1 MNFQGKTTMFDPLMS
16 KTRILLFSASSFV
29 VGVGAAAVLGWS
41 SLTATPTIIE
51 APQVTLDEVRP
62 AVELSDAF
70 VNISRAVTPAVI
82 RIEAEMPAQA
92 LAMQRGQ
99 GNPQALPP
107 GFEDLFP
114 NFPGFPE
121 LGPESMEMVP
131 QTASGSGFIIS
142 PDGYILTNNHVV
154 AGSTRITVFLADRRQ
169 YTAEL
174 VGRDPT
180 TDVAVIKINGSNLP
194 VLSLGSSADVRV
206 GEWVLAVGNPG
217 FGGGSSSLDYTVTA
231 GIVSAIGRPL
241 RLISSDLRMREG
253 NQAAGFA
260 IEDFIQTDA
269 VINPGNSG
277 GPLVNMMGQVVG
289 INSAIASQTGYYQ
302 GYGFAIPMD
311 LAKRIMEDLI
321 AYGEIRRP
329 YLGIMMES
337 MFEEDAEV
345 YGLPRTTGVLVQD
358 APAGG
363 PAAAAGIR
371 QEDVIVSIDG
381 TPVERTS
388 QLQLLIAQK
397 RPGDEVTVG
406 FYRDRQLRELRIRL
420 GEIPAEARVAT
431 RVPEAAATAA
441 GVLGIQVRAMTEQI
455 ARSEGFS
462 DSRGVVIGGVTTGGL
477 AQRRGLFP
485 GMRVV
490 SVNQEEVGTLAE
502 VQRALDDVSPGEI
515 VSLRVEHP
523 RVGSRVVNIRIPQ

>member
-1 MNFQGKTTMFDPLMS
+1 MFDPLKS
-16 KTRILLFSASSFV
+16 KTRILLFSGTSFL
-29 VGVGAAAVLGWS
+29 VGIGAAATFGWT

-51 APQVTLDEVRP
+51 APQLTLEEVRP

-82 RIEAEMPAQA
+82 RIEAEMPVSQGV
-92 LAMQRGQ
+92 LMGQ
-99 GNPQALPP
+99 QGAPGTIPP
-107 GFEDLFP
+107 GMEDLFRG
-114 NFPGFPE
+114 FPGFPE
-121 LGPESMEMVP
+121 EAPEMMEMPP
-131 QTASGSGFIIS
+131 QTATGSGFIVS

-154 AGSTRITVFLADRRQ
+154 AGATRIKVYLADRRE
-169 YTAEL
+169 YTAEI

-180 TDVAVIKINGSNLP
+180 TDVAVIKIDGTSLP
-194 VLSLGSSADVRV
+194 VLSLGTSTDLKV

-241 RLISSDLRMREG
+241 DLIRNDIRAREG
-253 NQAAGFA
+253 QQAAGFA

-289 INSAIASQTGYYQ
+289 INSAIASRTGYYQ

-321 AYGEIRRP
+321 EFGEIRRP
-329 YLGIMMES
+329 YLGIVMEPMDEAS
-337 MFEEDAEV
+337 AEI

-358 APAGG
+358 APDGG
-363 PAAAAGIR
+363 PAAAAGLR
-371 QEDVIVSIDG
+371 QEDVIVTIDG
-381 TPVERTS
+381 VDVERTS

-397 RPGDEVTVG
+397 RPGDEVAVG
-406 FYRDRQLRELRIRL
+406 YYRDRQLREVRIRL
-420 GEIPAEARVAT
+420 GEIPEEARVAT
-431 RVPEAAATAA
+431 RPVEAPSNAA
-441 GVLGIQVRAMTEQI
+441 GALGIQVRPMTAEI
-455 ARSEGFS
+455 ARAEGFP
-462 DSRGVVIGGVTTGGL
+462 DAEGVVIGGVENGGI
-477 AQRRGLFP
+477 AQRRGILP
-485 GMRVV
+485 GMRLL
-490 SVNQEEVGTLAE
+490 SINQDEVETVAE
-502 VQRALDDVSPGEI
+502 VQEALEEIGPGEV

-523 RVGSRVVNIRIPQ
+523 EVGSRVVNIRLPD

>member
-1 MNFQGKTTMFDPLMS
+1 MFDPLIS

-29 VGVGAAAVLGWS
+29 VGVGAAAVFGWT
-41 SLTATPTIIE
+41 SLTATPTIVE

-82 RIEAEMPAQA
+82 RIEAEMPVGQVPGG
-92 LAMQRGQ
+92 GQ
-99 GNPQALPP
+99 GGPQGLPQ
-107 GFEDLFP
+107 GWEDLFP

-121 LGPESMEMVP
+121 MGPENMEMAP
-131 QTASGSGFIIS
+131 QTATGSGFIVS

-154 AGSTRITVFLADRRQ
+154 SGATRITVYLADRRQ
-169 YTAEL
+169 YTAQL
-174 VGRDPT
+174 IGRDPT
-180 TDVAVIKINGSNLP
+180 TDVAVIKINGNDLP
-194 VLSLGSSADVRV
+194 VLSLGSSADVKV

-241 RLISSDLRMREG
+241 QLISSDLRMREG
-253 NQAAGFA
+253 RQAAGFA

-311 LAKRIMEDLI
+311 LAKRIMEDLVEF
-321 AYGEIRRP
+321 GEIRRP

-337 MFEEDAEV
+337 VTEEDAEL
-345 YGLPRTTGVLVQD
+345 YGLPRITGVFVQD

-363 PAAAAGIR
+363 PAAAAGIQ

-381 TPVERTS
+381 VPVERTS
-388 QLQLLIAQK
+388 QLQLLIAQR

-406 FYRDRQLRELRIRL
+406 LYRDRRLRELAAQFLQIN
-420 GEIPAEARVAT
+420 ARVPK
-431 RVPEAAATAA
+431 R
-441 GVLGIQVRAMTEQI
+441 L
-455 ARSEGFS
+455 
-462 DSRGVVIGGVTTGGL
+462 
-477 AQRRGLFP
+477 
-485 GMRVV
+485 
-490 SVNQEEVGTLAE
+490 
-502 VQRALDDVSPGEI
+502 
-515 VSLRVEHP
+515 
-523 RVGSRVVNIRIPQ
+523 